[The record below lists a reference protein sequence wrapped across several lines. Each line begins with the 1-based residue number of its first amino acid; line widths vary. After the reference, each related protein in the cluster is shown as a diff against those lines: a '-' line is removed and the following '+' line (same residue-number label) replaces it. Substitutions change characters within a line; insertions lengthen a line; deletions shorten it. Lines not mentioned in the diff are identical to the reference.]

1 MRLTNDKFMTVAGH
15 RGDSYNY
22 YENTMTS
29 FRMAIKNGADM
40 IETDVRLSSDGHLV
54 LIHDD
59 KVDRTT
65 NGLGFVKDMCFDELR
80 KLNCGDSHNYERI
93 PTLRELFELIKDT
106 NITLNIEIKE
116 YYSENN
122 VSRCEKCIEDVI
134 ALIEEYSFGNRI
146 LINSFDAYV
155 LEYVYKKYGK
165 KYLLHGFYPY
175 SIMGNVNISPDEYL
189 YCACIFDNENK
200 SLYDDLIKKGIEP
213 WVGASITQKSKLE
226 ICVKYGAKLITTN
239 NPKDIKMK
247 LEEIYNGYKQD

>member
-1 MRLTNDKFMTVAGH
+1 MRLTNDKYMTVAGH

-22 YENTMTS
+22 YENTMTA
-29 FRMAIKNGADM
+29 FKMAIEGGADM
-40 IETDVRLSSDGHLV
+40 IETDVRLSRDGY
-54 LIHDD
+54 LIIMHDD

-65 NGLGFVKDMCFDELR
+65 NGRGFVKDMSFEELR
-80 KLNCGDSHNYERI
+80 KLNCGDSHNYEQI
-93 PTLRELFELIKDT
+93 PTLKELFELVKDT

-116 YYSENN
+116 YYSEDNAD
-122 VSRCEKCIEDVI
+122 RCEKCIEDVI
-134 ALIEEYSFGNRI
+134 ALTEEYGFGDRI

-175 SIMGNVNISPDEYL
+175 WEMKNVTISPDEYL

-200 SLYDDLIKKGIEP
+200 ALYDYLIEHNIEP
-213 WVGASITQKSKLE
+213 WVGASITQRSKLE

-247 LEEIYNGYKQD
+247 LEEIYNGNK

>member
-1 MRLTNDKFMTVAGH
+1 MRLTNNNYMTVAGH

-22 YENTMTS
+22 YENTLTA
-29 FRMAIKNGADM
+29 FKMAIQNGADM
-40 IETDVRLSSDGHLV
+40 IETDVRLSSDGY
-54 LIHDD
+54 LIIMHDD
-59 KVDRTT
+59 RVDRTT
-65 NGLGFVKDMCFDELR
+65 NGRGVVKDMSFEELR
-80 KLNCGDSHNYERI
+80 KLNCGDSHNYEQI
-93 PTLRELFELIKDT
+93 PTLKELFELVKDT

-116 YYSENN
+116 YYSEDN
-122 VSRCEKCIEDVI
+122 VDRCEKCIEDVI
-134 ALIEEYSFGNRI
+134 ALTEEYGFGDRI

-175 SIMGNVNISPDEYL
+175 WEMKNVSISPNEYL

-200 SLYDDLIKKGIEP
+200 ELYDYLIEHNIEP
-213 WVGASITQKSKLE
+213 WVGASITQRSKLE
-226 ICVKYGAKLITTN
+226 ICLKYGAKLITTN